1 MNAAT
6 RKKVY
11 TAVGAVTGLLVVAG
25 VVNADEIDVEA
36 VTNAVVQIAAVA
48 SLLLAR
54 ANVKDA

>member
-1 MNAAT
+1 MSPST